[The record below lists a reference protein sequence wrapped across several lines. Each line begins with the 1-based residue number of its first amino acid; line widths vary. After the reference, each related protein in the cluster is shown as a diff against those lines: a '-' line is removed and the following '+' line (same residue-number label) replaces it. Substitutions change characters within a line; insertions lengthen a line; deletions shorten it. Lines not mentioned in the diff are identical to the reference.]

1 MALFKLVVEAY
12 IPSREL
18 DQATLS
24 RLVFWTDELGEKEIA
39 AITADDIDAA
49 LVPLAERGR
58 LNAGKRQ
65 RHAAANR

>member
-24 RLVFWTDELGEKEIA
+24 RLCFGLTS
-39 AITADDIDAA
+39 
-49 LVPLAERGR
+49 LAKRKSPR
-58 LNAGKRQ
+58 SPRTTSTPRSYHSLSAGV
-65 RHAAANR
+65 